1 MRTEQLE
8 YLLETAHSSSISK
21 AGEKLH
27 ITQQSLNA
35 ALKKLENELGATLLE
50 RNYAGI
56 RLTEQGKVA
65 AKYAEEILK
74 KLDEMKQTITDYTE
88 NEGQDQLR
96 DNLVLYASPAALH
109 ALIPRAVQ
117 LLMKQHPL
125 VTTTLMER
133 ENRDMVRSIMQGEA
147 CAGITTV
154 IDGLDRDFEL
164 MDRKKIF
171 YQRLSEAKMYISV
184 AEHHPLAQQKSVT
197 AHTLLKYPLGIYQLN
212 EHAPHVVVEWLRQ
225 KGEPKVHL
233 KTNNLRVYQRAITAG
248 EVIGFLPKVMC
259 KQAIDVREGVLY
271 LPVRDFPAFETVCV
285 MDWAYYR
292 EHQAVIVALLEAIEV
307 VLNE

>member
-197 AHTLLKYPLGIYQLN
+197 AHTLLRKRIVQKTKRRNRKLLLLR
-212 EHAPHVVVEWLRQ
+212 WLQ
-225 KGEPKVHL
+225 
-233 KTNNLRVYQRAITAG
+233 NL
-248 EVIGFLPKVMC
+248 
-259 KQAIDVREGVLY
+259 QAHST
-271 LPVRDFPAFETVCV
+271 P
-285 MDWAYYR
+285 
-292 EHQAVIVALLEAIEV
+292 
-307 VLNE
+307 

>member
-147 CAGITTV
+147 CA
-154 IDGLDRDFEL
+154 
-164 MDRKKIF
+164 
-171 YQRLSEAKMYISV
+171 
-184 AEHHPLAQQKSVT
+184 
-197 AHTLLKYPLGIYQLN
+197 
-212 EHAPHVVVEWLRQ
+212 
-225 KGEPKVHL
+225 
-233 KTNNLRVYQRAITAG
+233 
-248 EVIGFLPKVMC
+248 LP
-259 KQAIDVREGVLY
+259 Q
-271 LPVRDFPAFETVCV
+271 
-285 MDWAYYR
+285 
-292 EHQAVIVALLEAIEV
+292 
-307 VLNE
+307 